1 MIVIFGII
9 AVIAGSV
16 LIGYSLGRR
25 AVERRRI
32 AKAMRIF
39 ELEAAESV
47 EGSTVPVADQG
58 NIPPMEPATDHER
71 AIAAAVDAKF
81 QKHPGNR
88 KPTIRDY
95 LDISASIDFVMSA
108 EDSQFLVDYL
118 RWRLTHPI
126 RPSKSKEEPALDSNV
141 YP

>member
-9 AVIAGSV
+9 AVVAGSV

-25 AVERRRI
+25 AVERKRV

-39 ELEAAESV
+39 ELEASQK
-47 EGSTVPVADQG
+47 PVADQG
-58 NIPPMEPATDHER
+58 SIAIEPATDHER
-71 AIAAAVDAKF
+71 AIAKAVDKKF
-81 QKHPGNR
+81 LENPGNR
-88 KPTIRDY
+88 QPTIRDY

-118 RWRLTHPI
+118 RWRLTHPL
-126 RPSKSKEEPALDSNV
+126 RPSKSNGASA
-141 YP
+141 

>member
-25 AVERRRI
+25 AVKRKRT
-32 AKAMRIF
+32 
-39 ELEAAESV
+39 AAQSV
-47 EGSTVPVADQG
+47 DSSMDPVVEQGS
-58 NIPPMEPATDHER
+58 IPPIEPTTDHER
-71 AIAAAVDAKF
+71 AIAEAVDEKF
-81 QKHPGNR
+81 SESPGNR
-88 KPTIRDY
+88 QPTIRDY

-108 EDSQFLVDYL
+108 EESQFLVDYL

-126 RPSKSKEEPALDSNV
+126 KPSRSKGASA
-141 YP
+141 